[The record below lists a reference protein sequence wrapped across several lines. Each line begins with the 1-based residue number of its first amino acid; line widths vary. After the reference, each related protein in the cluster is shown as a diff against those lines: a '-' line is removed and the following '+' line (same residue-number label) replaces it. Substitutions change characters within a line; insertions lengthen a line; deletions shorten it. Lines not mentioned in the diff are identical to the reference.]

1 MLKRRLSSVVG
12 LVPVLATCL
21 LACQVLA
28 ADPPGPKVD
37 RFRGFL
43 IYEDTGDLSKNVAK
57 QSDQIIANDEKGTG
71 TQIIVDVIVT
81 GPKNQTYENA
91 PFLYV
96 VVNSLTANQGDPPM
110 VDTGYPINFIG
121 NTGQIVRSLV
131 VEHNCNGFTIDA
143 YTMVGDK
150 KLSELKKTFNITC
163 GD

>member
-1 MLKRRLSSVVG
+1 M
-12 LVPVLATCL
+12 
-21 LACQVLA
+21 
-28 ADPPGPKVD
+28 
-37 RFRGFL
+37 
-43 IYEDTGDLSKNVAK
+43 
-57 QSDQIIANDEKGTG
+57 
-71 TQIIVDVIVT
+71 T